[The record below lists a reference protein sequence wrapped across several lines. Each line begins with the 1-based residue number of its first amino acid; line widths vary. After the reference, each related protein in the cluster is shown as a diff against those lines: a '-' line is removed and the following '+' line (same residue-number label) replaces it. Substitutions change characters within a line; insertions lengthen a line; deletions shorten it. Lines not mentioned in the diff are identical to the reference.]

1 MLKINTLKELKAEQV
16 SLRVKKSRLEN
27 DIKLGFNEL
36 KAELTSF
43 RSISKDAEEL
53 LASKDNHFLGFSLG
67 TLADILTEKFLL
79 KNSGLITKFILP
91 IIVNKA
97 TSGLVEGNKTKI
109 VGWLSNL
116 TNKLAGK
123 TE

>member
-91 IIVNKA
+91 IIVNKQ
-97 TSGLVEGNKTKI
+97 L
-109 VGWLSNL
+109 VGWWKV
-116 TNKLAGK
+116 TKQKLWAG
-123 TE
+123 